1 MYKLKLRFSYVLFP
15 FALMQKKKYQKEKIK
30 TAFSRYS
37 TSQFSG
43 TKRIAYGES
52 PTFGIAQTSLALLS
66 LKRTFRS
73 AQTAFC
79 PYPKIAAFRF
89 TLRK

>member
-1 MYKLKLRFSYVLFP
+1 MYKVKLRFSYVLFP

-37 TSQFSG
+37 TSQFSD
-43 TKRIAYGES
+43 KDKKLFERSE
-52 PTFGIAQTSLALLS
+52 FFLS
-66 LKRTFRS
+66 
-73 AQTAFC
+73 
-79 PYPKIAAFRF
+79 PKIAAFRF

>member
-66 LKRTFRS
+66 LKRTFRY

>member
-1 MYKLKLRFSYVLFP
+1 MYFFFCLDTKEKDT
-15 FALMQKKKYQKEKIK
+15 KKKK
-30 TAFSRYS
+30 SRLHFRSYS

-66 LKRTFRS
+66 LKRTFRY

>member
-1 MYKLKLRFSYVLFP
+1 
-15 FALMQKKKYQKEKIK
+15 MQKKKYQKEKIK

-37 TSQFSG
+37 TSLFSG
-43 TKRIAYGES
+43 TKR
-52 PTFGIAQTSLALLS
+52 T
-66 LKRTFRS
+66 RS

>member
-43 TKRIAYGES
+43 TKRTRY
-52 PTFGIAQTSLALLS
+52 
-66 LKRTFRS
+66 

>member
-15 FALMQKKKYQKEKIK
+15 FALMQKEKVPKEKIK

-43 TKRIAYGES
+43 TKRTRY
-52 PTFGIAQTSLALLS
+52 
-66 LKRTFRS
+66 

>member
-1 MYKLKLRFSYVLFP
+1 MYFFFCLDTKEKDT
-15 FALMQKKKYQKEKIK
+15 KKKK
-30 TAFSRYS
+30 SRLHFRSYS

-66 LKRTFRS
+66 LKRTFRF
-73 AQTAFC
+73 AQTAFS
-79 PYPKIAAFRF
+79 F
-89 TLRK
+89 